1 MNNTLF
7 FHGKTIEGRRFTVAG
22 TFVDGEMKS
31 TGISLCSKNDQF
43 VIKLGRMKA
52 DGRMHASAKLRIQL
66 PRGQRSHKLVKAN
79 NGKEIKVFTQVSKRL
94 ESLPVSKVQ
103 KLYNL

>member
-1 MNNTLF
+1 
-7 FHGKTIEGRRFTVAG
+7 
-22 TFVDGEMKS
+22 
-31 TGISLCSKNDQF
+31 
-43 VIKLGRMKA
+43 
-52 DGRMHASAKLRIQL
+52 MHASAKLRIQL